1 MITLYGEAP
10 MPPAPGGGSGQRP
23 KKRSFLLSVLDGKQ
37 YSHFRATTKN
47 TEIINFCSTS
57 LTGRPFAISGNSG
70 GPRKRFQISSFCRSR
85 ILKKQLV
92 FVAFLMSRGGPGEVK
107 RVSFLAHNF
116 NAFEGHRKWN
126 CSKTS
131 RIYIKLTS

>member
-1 MITLYGEAP
+1 
-10 MPPAPGGGSGQRP
+10 MPPHPEGGIRP
-23 KKRSFLLSVLDGKQ
+23 KAQKRSFLLSVLDGKQ

-70 GPRKRFQISSFCRSR
+70 GPRKRFKISSFCRSK

-92 FVAFLMSRGGPGEVK
+92 FIAFLRSRGAPDEVK

-116 NAFEGHRKWN
+116 TVFYETQKWN

-131 RIYIKLTS
+131 RISIKFTS